1 MTLGYII
8 FLLLWG
14 FIVGGLA
21 RLAVPGPDPMP
32 IWMTIALGLGGSII
46 GKQIT
51 FNGPDGFPVTQ
62 TVSAVSFD
70 GTGIPPHVHTP
81 VFTAEEFANN
91 HDAAF
96 DQAINLLTQP

>member
-32 IWMTIALGLGGSII
+32 IWKTIALGLGGSII
-46 GKQIT
+46 GGVIGQLLFGNPGGIT
-51 FNGPDGFPVTQ
+51 LAFLCTVLLLIAYRHYVQHRPVWGPGARRQ
-62 TVSAVSFD
+62 
-70 GTGIPPHVHTP
+70 
-81 VFTAEEFANN
+81 
-91 HDAAF
+91 
-96 DQAINLLTQP
+96 